1 MLADMLIPLVAVG
14 LAELGDKTQLSILL
28 LSSKTRDHMQ
38 PFLGVMLAFLIVD
51 GFAILVGSWITEVI
65 PMDLLKMVSG
75 IIFLVFGFLIL
86 RGGSVEDKSRLYS
99 GNSFIPGFVL
109 IFMTEWGDKTQIAS
123 ALFATRYDT
132 LTVFAGVMIALT
144 LLSLTAVYSGR
155 FISTRID
162 KKTMTRIAGILFILM
177 GASLPLF

>member
-38 PFLGVMLAFLIVD
+38 LFLGVMLAFLIVD

-99 GNSFIPGFVL
+99 GNSFISGFVL